1 MASSP
6 PLANEL
12 HKVVI
17 HLPGTR
23 LHKDAKRKLA
33 AYRKY
38 MKEVRKLAKKFGAR
52 VVSKEIHLTQSAIT
66 RRKKDLQKKA
76 RRGGK

>member
-17 HLPGTR
+17 QLPGSQ
-23 LHKDAKRKLA
+23 LHKDVKRKLA

-38 MKEVRKLAKKFGAR
+38 MKEVRKLAKRFGAR
-52 VVSKEIHLTQSAIT
+52 VVSKEIHLSQGAIT
-66 RRKKDLQKKA
+66 RRKKDLNKKA
-76 RRGGK
+76 RRGSK

>member
-17 HLPGTR
+17 QLPGTR
-23 LHKDAKRKLA
+23 LHKDVRRKLA

-52 VVSKEIHLTQSAIT
+52 VVSKEIHLTQGAIT
-66 RRKKDLQKKA
+66 RRKKDLHKKA
-76 RRGGK
+76 RRGGR

>member
-1 MASSP
+1 MASAP

-17 HLPGTR
+17 QLSGSR
-23 LHKDAKRKLA
+23 LHTNAKRKLA

-38 MKEVRKLAKKFGAR
+38 MKEVKKLAKKFGAR
-52 VVSKEIHLTQSAIT
+52 VVSKEIHLTQGAIT
-66 RRKKDLQKKA
+66 RRKKDLRKKA

>member
-6 PLANEL
+6 PLAHEV

-17 HLPGTR
+17 QLPGSR
-23 LHKDAKRKLA
+23 LHRDVKRKLA

-52 VVSKEIHLTQSAIT
+52 VVSKEIHLTQGAIT
-66 RRKKDLQKKA
+66 RRKKTLNKAA
-76 RRGGK
+76 RRRGK

>member
-17 HLPGTR
+17 QLRGSR
-23 LHKDAKRKLA
+23 LHTDEKRKLA

-38 MKEVRKLAKKFGAR
+38 MKEMRKLAKKFGAR
-52 VVSKEIHLTQSAIT
+52 VVSKEIHLSQAAIT
-66 RRKKDLQKKA
+66 RRKKDWNKKA

>member
-17 HLPGTR
+17 QLPGSK
-23 LHKDAKRKLA
+23 LHGDVKRKLA
-33 AYRKY
+33 GYRKY

-52 VVSKEIHLTQSAIT
+52 VVSKEIHLTQGAIT
-66 RRKKDLQKKA
+66 RRKKDLNKKA

>member
-6 PLANEL
+6 PLKDEL

-17 HLPGTR
+17 HLPGSR
-23 LHKDAKRKLA
+23 LHTDVKRKLA

-66 RRKKDLQKKA
+66 RRKKDLHKKA

>member
-6 PLANEL
+6 PLRNEV
-12 HKVVI
+12 HKLVI
-17 HLPGTR
+17 QLPGSR
-23 LHKDAKRKLA
+23 LHKDVKRKLA
-33 AYRKY
+33 AYRRY
-38 MKEVRKLAKKFGAR
+38 MKEMRRIAKRFGAR

-66 RRKKDLQKKA
+66 KRKKKLRADA